1 MSLQQLMTHE
11 TIEAR
16 RAKLRNESTEK
27 HLALKARRYAFFRMQ
42 NFLEGGTVPE
52 AEHAATVKEVEAE
65 IAPLGGVLEFAKK
78 WDFDPLTG
86 KIISRD
92 RSVWKAHDE
101 FMERAAPC
109 LGSKEAEMMERNIA
123 HEALMR
129 EKKTPATEH

>member
-1 MSLQQLMTHE
+1 MSLQLMTHE

-16 RAKLRNESTEK
+16 REKLRHESIDK

-52 AEHAATVKEVEAE
+52 AEHAALIKEVEDE
-65 IAPLGGVLEFAKK
+65 IAPLGGVLEFAKS

-86 KIISRD
+86 KIVRRD

-101 FMERAAPC
+101 FMERAAPE
-109 LGSKEAEMMERNIA
+109 LGSKEAQTMERVIP
-123 HEALMR
+123 HEVLMR
-129 EKKTPATEH
+129 EQATEH